1 MSLTT
6 ALLLGQELALP
17 KEGRRITHWMDGQ
30 CMGYVQT
37 KGRDMHN
44 ENNTRIKARNI
55 SNILAAVAS
64 GYKTIPEIAEKTGLS
79 YATVKK
85 GLWEL
90 EADPDG
96 ARVLRNK
103 GHRMHVF
110 EVCK

>member
-1 MSLTT
+1 MSLT
-6 ALLLGQELALP
+6 AYLLMGQEITLP
-17 KEGRRITHWMDGQ
+17 KGRRITHWMDGQ
-30 CMGYVQT
+30 RMGYVQT
-37 KGRDMHN
+37 EGRDLGN
-44 ENNTRIKARNI
+44 ENNRRIKARNV
-55 SNILAAVAS
+55 SNILAAVTE

-110 EVCK
+110 EVVK